1 MREPGSS
8 GEHQAQAKF
17 GTGLRAL
24 AFYNK
29 QMLDYLNGPMRDFI
43 AQREFVFIS
52 TADSLGECDCSF
64 RAGPRGF
71 VQSLDERTLI
81 YPEYRGNGVLASVG
95 NIMVNS
101 HIGMLFVDF
110 VQHSI
115 GLHAN
120 GSAEILEIEE
130 AARRFG
136 RQIAMQLDPE
146 VSRKP
151 GFWVLVT
158 ISEAYIHCSKHIP
171 RYSETHKA
179 IDSGGDD
186 VQRKGGDFF
195 KAKACPRSWAGRRS
209 SREDAERS

>member
-1 MREPGSS
+1 MRESS
-8 GEHQAQAKF
+8 AGEHQAQAMF
-17 GTGLRAL
+17 GTGRRAL

-43 AQREFVFIS
+43 AQCDSVFIS
-52 TADSLGECDCSF
+52 TADSGGECDCSF

-71 VQSLDERTLI
+71 VQSLNDRTLI

-95 NIMVNS
+95 NVLGNP
-101 HIGMLFVDF
+101 HIGMLFIDF

-120 GSAEILEIEE
+120 GSAEILETDE

-136 RQIAMQLDPE
+136 HELAMQLDPKSGRRPE
-146 VSRKP
+146 L
-151 GFWVLVT
+151 WVLVT
-158 ISEAYIHCSKHIP
+158 VSEAYIHCSKHIP

-179 IDSGGDD
+179 IHWGTDD
-186 VQRKGGDFF
+186 DLRKGGDFF
-195 KAKACPRSWAGRRS
+195 KAKDCPRS
-209 SREDAERS
+209 